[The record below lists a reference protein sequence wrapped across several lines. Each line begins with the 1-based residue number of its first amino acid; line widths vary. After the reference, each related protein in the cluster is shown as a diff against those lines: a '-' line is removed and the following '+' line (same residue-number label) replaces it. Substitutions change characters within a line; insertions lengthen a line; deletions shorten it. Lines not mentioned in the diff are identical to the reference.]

1 MPIFDAYLTVDWSG
15 AAQPR
20 TGKDSIWLHLAVRR
34 GRDLETRRLSNPATR
49 SAATAEIAELL
60 RGLLSEGKRTLAGF
74 DFPFGYPLG
83 TAEKLGLTPPDWRGM
98 WGLLG
103 AEIEDGPDNAN
114 NRFQIAAKLN
124 ARLSGGAGPFW
135 GCPASEANAHLSE
148 TKPKSDLPER
158 RAADRIVPS
167 AQPVWK
173 LYTTGSVGSQALLGI
188 PCVDR
193 LRRDPT
199 LESVTR
205 IWPFETGLAAPDART
220 RIVLAEVYP
229 SLVQPI
235 RLAGLPKDAGQ
246 VVAIARHF
254 AARDQAGLLL
264 ADLSG
269 PASLSPDDRAAIE
282 REEAWI
288 LGGGTQ
294 TPTTIPRDPDGIY
307 AESWRQV
314 RAATDLSG
322 LEPSLGDIAI
332 RLVHTAADP
341 SLAEELRG
349 SSGAVIG
356 AIASLRAGRPIL
368 VDAAMVAAG
377 VTRRL
382 LPKENSVICT
392 LDQIAQAPDGTTRSA
407 AAVDLWRD
415 ADLDGAVVAI
425 GNAPTA
431 LERLLD
437 RLERKNAP
445 RPAAIL
451 GFCVGFVGAA
461 EAKARLMAQR
471 RHPWIALEGRRGGS
485 ALAAA
490 AVNALAISASE
501 TSS

>member
-1 MPIFDAYLTVDWSG
+1 MAIFDAYLTVDWSG

-34 GRDLETRRLSNPATR
+34 GRELETRHLSNPATR
-49 SAATAEIAELL
+49 SDATAQIALLL
-60 RGLLSEGKRTLAGF
+60 RALLADGKRTLVGF
-74 DFPFGYPLG
+74 DFPFGYPAG
-83 TAEKLGLTPPDWRGM
+83 TAARLGLNPPDWRGM
-98 WGLLG
+98 WTMLD
-103 AEIEDGPDNAN
+103 AEIEDGADNAN
-114 NRFQIAAKLN
+114 NRFQVAARLN
-124 ARLSGGAGPFW
+124 QRLSGGAGPFW
-135 GCPASEANAHLSE
+135 GCPPAEASACLTE
-148 TKPKSDLPER
+148 TKPKSDIPER
-158 RAADRIVPS
+158 RAADQIVPS

-188 PCVDR
+188 PCVAR
-193 LRRDPT
+193 LRQDPT
-199 LESVTR
+199 LAETTR
-205 IWPFETGLAAPDART
+205 IWPFESGLQAPDSKT

-229 SLVQPI
+229 SLVAPA
-235 RLAGLPKDAGQ
+235 RLSGLPKDAGQ

-254 AARDQAGLLL
+254 AARDAAGLLAQDL
-264 ADLSG
+264 AG
-269 PASLSPDDRAAIE
+269 PATLSDAARAAIE

-294 TPTTIPRDPDGIY
+294 APTLIPRDPEGIY

-314 RAATDLSG
+314 RAATDLSS
-322 LEPSLGDIAI
+322 LHPSLGDIAI

-341 SLAEELRG
+341 SLAEELHG
-349 SSGAVIG
+349 SDDAVS
-356 AIASLRAGRPIL
+356 IAVRSLREGRPIL

-382 LPKENSVICT
+382 LPCGNAVICT
-392 LDQIAQAPDGTTRSA
+392 LEQISKAPEGTTRSA
-407 AAVDLWRD
+407 AAVDLWTD
-415 ADLDGAVVAI
+415 DDLEGALVAI

-437 RLERKNAP
+437 RLQKRNAP

-490 AVNALAISASE
+490 AVNALAVSASE
-501 TSS
+501 ISQ